1 MEDIETFE
9 KTDAGASTTT
19 PIQAGNVKKGTIA
32 LLKGFPCKVNII
44 KSIVAFLLLLKS
56 RRNAWTCIYI
66 YIKFR
71 SLKFQ
76 PLKLESMA
84 TLKQISLV
92 LISLPARNTKIF
104 ARHLTIW
111 RRSL

>member
-1 MEDIETFE
+1 MDDIETFE

-32 LLKGFPCKVNII
+32 LLKGFPCKVNT
-44 KSIVAFLLLLKS
+44 KKQFVVFYFSLNS
-56 RRNAWTCIYI
+56 RGNECKHLIF
-66 YIKFR
+66 KFR
-71 SLKFQ
+71 SSKFQ

-104 ARHLTIW
+104 AQHLTIW